1 MDLSHS
7 AQELVLVGVLIC
19 IFVYS
24 LLTKAIS
31 KTILTLPIIFMVI
44 GYLCAVPLEMAAEP
58 ETLDE
63 GARFLAEIT
72 LVLVLFTDASHV
84 RFMSLR
90 KYVGV
95 PARMLVVGLPLTI
108 GLGMVVAYLLS
119 PESGLAMALLTAAV
133 LTPTDAA
140 LGQTVV
146 SSKDVPEHL
155 RQTINVESGLN
166 DGLVLPFV
174 LLGAILASATMEGAH
189 TDGLAMSAMMQI
201 VLGPLVGLAIGW
213 VAAKAMDV
221 AQDKELI
228 AEAAG
233 GVAFLAVAFVAF
245 IGSEIIGGNGFIAA
259 FVAGMVFG
267 NTYRHE
273 IHFIGEFMEGVGQL
287 LTMFAFL
294 IFGALL
300 LPDGLEHMTWGAV
313 VLALLFLTVVR
324 MLPIFV
330 SLMGT
335 GLALR
340 EKLFLGWFGPRGIA
354 SILFTLIMM
363 DEFDFPGEEELLA
376 CVSMTVFL
384 SIILHGIS
392 AAPLSKWIGQASRS
406 GS

>member
-1 MDLSHS
+1 LI
-7 AQELVLVGVLIC
+7 AVLVC

-24 LLTKAIS
+24 LLTKAIA
-31 KTILTLPIIFMVI
+31 KTILTLPIIFMAI

-58 ETLDE
+58 ETLNK
-63 GARFLAEIT
+63 GARLLAEIT
-72 LVLVLFTDASHV
+72 LVLFSDASHV

-90 KYVGV
+90 KYVSV
-95 PARMLVVGLPLTI
+95 PARMLTMGLPLTI
-108 GLGMVVAYLLS
+108 GLGMLVAYVLS

-146 SSKDVPEHL
+146 SSEDVPEHL

-174 LLGAILASATMEGAH
+174 LLGAIVASATIEGAH
-189 TDGLAMSAMMQI
+189 TDGPATSAILQI
-201 VLGPLVGLAIGW
+201 VLGPLVGLGVGW
-213 VAAKAMDV
+213 GAANAMDR
-221 AQDKELI
+221 AQDKNLI

-245 IGSEIIGGNGFIAA
+245 FGSEVIGGNGFI
-259 FVAGMVFG
+259 AGMVFG

-300 LPDGLEHMTWGAV
+300 LPDGLEHMNWGAV

-324 MLPIFV
+324 MLPIFI

-354 SILFTLIMM
+354 SILFTLIMI
-363 DEFDFPGEEELLA
+363 DEFDFPGEDELLA

-392 AAPLSKWIGQASRS
+392 AAPLSKRIGQAARS
-406 GS
+406 TP

>member
-201 VLGPLVGLAIGW
+201 VLGPLIGVAIGW

-406 GS
+406 GR

>member
-7 AQELVLVGVLIC
+7 SQELVLVGVLIC

-201 VLGPLVGLAIGW
+201 VLGPLIGVAIGW

-406 GS
+406 GR

>member
-90 KYVGV
+90 KYVSV

-201 VLGPLVGLAIGW
+201 VLGPLVGVAIGW